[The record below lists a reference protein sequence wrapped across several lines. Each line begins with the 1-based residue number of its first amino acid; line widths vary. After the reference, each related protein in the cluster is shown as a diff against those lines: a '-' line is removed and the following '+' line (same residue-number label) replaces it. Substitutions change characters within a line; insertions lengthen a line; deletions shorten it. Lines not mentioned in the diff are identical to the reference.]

1 MKKIVLTASLCVF
14 FGLSSCKKDNQKSS
28 SNTSNPVVSTNDINF
43 TSTGTA
49 LGKIGSGISDVE
61 GNQYKTVVIGTQE
74 WMAENLKTTKYNDGS
89 KITNI
94 TEAVKWGDD
103 TLGAWCYYNN
113 DATNNT
119 KYGKLYNWYAVSPT
133 KNGGKNVCPT
143 GWHLPTA
150 DEWNVLTEYL
160 GGDTIAGNKMK
171 EVGTTS
177 WKITNNKITNASLFT
192 GLPGGVRNNEGNFFE
207 FGTMGTWWTS
217 DEYFTGFAFY
227 NTMQITDS
235 QLTSLFIF
243 EKNGLSVRCLK
254 D

>member
-1 MKKIVLTASLCVF
+1 MRNKW
-14 FGLSSCKKDNQKSS
+14 
-28 SNTSNPVVSTNDINF
+28 
-43 TSTGTA
+43 
-49 LGKIGSGISDVE
+49 GI
-61 GNQYKTVVIGTQE
+61 Q
-74 WMAENLKTTKYNDGS
+74 
-89 KITNI
+89 ITNI
-94 TEAVKWGDD
+94 TEAVKWRND
-103 TLGAWCYYNN
+103 TIGAWCYYNN

-119 KYGKLYNWYAVSPT
+119 KYGKLYNWYAVSST

-192 GLPGGVRNNEGNFFE
+192 GLPGGMRNNEGNFFE

-217 DEYFTGFAFY
+217 GEYFAGFAFY

-243 EKNGLSVRCLK
+243 QKNGLSVRCLK